1 MKQKT
6 KIKKTGRGKR
16 KEWMLGTGLIVYLIT
31 FILRIPL
38 IRMIGDKGLGFFS
51 AGMEI
56 FTVTSAVFCY
66 GVSKSVA
73 ILVKYRAKRE
83 MFKSARKVYR
93 NALFFTLLSGA
104 LMTLSVFFCSKF
116 IAQTLLLEYMAYL
129 SIAAVAP
136 AILLSGLLGVMRG
149 YLQGMGAMT
158 PTVHAR
164 LLEKMIM
171 FAACLLLAGA
181 LSAYGKKVAAL
192 LRDTEYAAAYGAMGA
207 AVGVSVACGF
217 GLLYLLLIRLIYAGT
232 FKQQLESDTA
242 KYVESNGQVSSLFLS
257 TGLPY
262 ILCALL
268 YNMNYLAEQRVFNY
282 VMNKQDKGSLRVAHW
297 GIYYGK
303 YSTVVGI
310 ASIICALA
318 AVYGMPKIAQMYD
331 KQEYGEVKY
340 RIGSIVHNLAILTIP
355 FAVWAAMLAKPIVGM
370 LFTGD
375 QNTAIKLLQTGSCV
389 IVFFPFAYFFMSLLQ
404 RMRKMKIVITG
415 GLAAFIVHLI
425 FLLVLISVTKLGIQA
440 VAFSLSVFWAVAC
453 IIGFAGVMRY
463 TQYAPEWIRTFG
475 VTAISAGGSGLA
487 GMLLSKVMLLWAGN
501 IVTFFVCFF
510 VCAVIYLVIMIL
522 LKGIREDELEDM
534 PGGRL
539 LAALA
544 EKIHLL

>member
-1 MKQKT
+1 MKQKS
-6 KIKKTGRGKR
+6 KIKGTGRGKR
-16 KEWMLGTGLIVYLIT
+16 REWMLAAGLIVYLIM

-38 IRMIGDKGLGFFS
+38 VRMIGDKGLGFFS

-56 FTVTSAVFCY
+56 FAVASAVFCY
-66 GVSKSVA
+66 GVSKAVA

-93 NALFFTLLSGA
+93 NALFVTLLACVLMA
-104 LMTLSVFFCSKF
+104 LFLFFFSEF
-116 IAQTLLLEYMAYL
+116 IAETLLLEYMSYL

-136 AILLSGLLGVMRG
+136 AVLLSGILGVMRG

-158 PTVHAR
+158 PTVHSR
-164 LLEKMIM
+164 LLEKLIM
-171 FAACLLLAGA
+171 FVVCLLLATT

-192 LRDTEYAAAYGAMGA
+192 LRNTEYAAAYGAMGA
-207 AVGVSVACGF
+207 AMGVSIACGF
-217 GLLYLLLIRLIYAGT
+217 GLAYLLLIRLIYAGT
-232 FKQQLESDTA
+232 FKQQLENDTA
-242 KYVESNGQVSSLFLS
+242 KYVESSGQISSLFLS

-268 YNMNYLAEQRVFNY
+268 YNMNYLAEQRIFNY
-282 VMNKQDKGSLRVAHW
+282 AMNKQEKGSLRVAHW

-303 YSTVVGI
+303 YSVVVGI
-310 ASIICALA
+310 AAIICTLA

-340 RIGSIVHNLAILTIP
+340 RIGNIVHNLAVLTIP
-355 FAVWAAMLAKPIVGM
+355 FAVWTAMLAKPIVGM

-375 QNTAIKLLQTGSCV
+375 QNTAVKLLQTGSCI

-404 RMRKMKIVITG
+404 RMRKIKIVIMG
-415 GLAAFIVHLI
+415 GLAAFISHLI

-440 VAFSLSVFWAVAC
+440 VVLGLLVFWAAVC
-453 IIGFAGVMRY
+453 VIGFIGVMRY
-463 TQYAPEWIRTFG
+463 TQFVPEWIRTFG
-475 VTAISAGGSGLA
+475 ITVISAGVSGLA
-487 GMLLSKVMLLWAGN
+487 GMLLSKAMLSWAGN
-501 IVTFFVCFF
+501 IITFFVCFLI
-510 VCAVIYLVIMIL
+510 CAVIYLVLMIL

-534 PGGRL
+534 PGGRV

-544 EKIHLL
+544 EKMHLL